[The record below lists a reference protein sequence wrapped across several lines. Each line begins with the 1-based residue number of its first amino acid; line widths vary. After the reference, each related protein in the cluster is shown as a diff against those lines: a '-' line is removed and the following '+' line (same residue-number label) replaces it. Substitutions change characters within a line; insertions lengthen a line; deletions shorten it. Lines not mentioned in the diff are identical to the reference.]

1 MLVLALDTST
11 PDLIVGIVESDTG
24 ATVAQTIIE
33 DTRAHNEQLTP
44 TVQKTLV
51 DASLNFADISAVVV
65 GCGPG
70 PFTGLRVGMVSGAA
84 FGDALGIPV
93 FGVCSLDAIAHSIN
107 AHDKGNVLV
116 ATDARRREIY
126 WATYH
131 NGQRS
136 LGPDVIA
143 PGKLTFDDAVDTV
156 DLVSIPA
163 HLHEK
168 LSEDLQAVPV
178 NAGKPLPASLVAVSD
193 LTATPE
199 PLVPLYLRRP
209 DAKEPKP
216 KPKSAAIPEVDL
228 S

>member
-11 PDLIVGIVESDTG
+11 PDLIVGVVDSDTG
-24 ATVAQTIIE
+24 NTRAETIIE

-44 TVQKTLV
+44 TVQKTLL
-51 DASLNFADISAVVV
+51 DANLSFSDIDAIVV

-93 FGVCSLDAIAHSIN
+93 YGVCSLDAIAHNIGARN
-107 AHDKGNVLV
+107 IPHALV

-126 WATYH
+126 WATY
-131 NGQRS
+131 RS
-136 LGPDVIA
+136 GSRELGPDVIA
-143 PGKLTFDDAVDTV
+143 PASIQISGAVDTI
-156 DLVSIPA
+156 SIPE
-163 HLHEK
+163 HLVEK
-168 LSEDLQAVPV
+168 LPEELQNVTMHS
-178 NAGKPLPASLVAVSD
+178 GKPAPASLVAVADFSVE
-193 LTATPE
+193 PQ

>member
-11 PDLIVGIVESDTG
+11 PDLIVGVVDSDTG
-24 ATVAQTIIE
+24 NTRAETIIE

-44 TVQKTLV
+44 TVQKTLL
-51 DASLNFADISAVVV
+51 DANLSFSDIDAIVV

-93 FGVCSLDAIAHSIN
+93 YGVCSLDAIAHNIGARN
-107 AHDKGNVLV
+107 IPHALV

-126 WATYH
+126 WATYRF
-131 NGQRS
+131 GERDQ
-136 LGPDVIA
+136 GPDVIA
-143 PGKLTFDDAVDTV
+143 PANIQISGAVDTI
-156 DLVSIPA
+156 SIPE
-163 HLHEK
+163 HLVEK
-168 LSEDLQAVPV
+168 LPEELQNVTMHS
-178 NAGKPLPASLVAVSD
+178 GKPAPASLVAVADFSVE
-193 LTATPE
+193 PQ

>member
-11 PDLIVGIVESDTG
+11 PDLIVGLVDSTSGETISSR
-24 ATVAQTIIE
+24 IIE

-44 TVQKTLV
+44 TVQETLSQ
-51 DASLNFADISAVVV
+51 AGRTFADVEAIVV

-70 PFTGLRVGMVSGAA
+70 PFTGLRVGMVSAAA

-93 FGVCSLDAIAHSIN
+93 YGVSSLDAIAHGIN
-107 AHDKGNVLV
+107 FEEHPRALV

-126 WATYH
+126 WAAYTDGH
-131 NGQRS
+131 KVA
-136 LGPDVIA
+136 GPDVIA
-143 PGKLTFDDAVDTV
+143 PSSLELAEDVDV
-156 DLVSIPA
+156 VSIPE
-163 HLHEK
+163 HLVEK
-168 LSEDLQAVPV
+168 LPAALQEVTQV
-178 NAGKPLPASLVAVSD
+178 SLQPLPANLVAVAD
-193 LTATPE
+193 FTATPG

>member
-11 PDLIVGIVESDTG
+11 PDLIVGVVDSDTG
-24 ATVAQTIIE
+24 ATRAETIIE

-44 TVQKTLV
+44 TVQKTLL
-51 DASLNFADISAVVV
+51 DANLSFSDIDAIVV

-93 FGVCSLDAIAHSIN
+93 YGVCSLDAIAHNIG
-107 AHDKGNVLV
+107 AHNIPHALV

-126 WATYH
+126 WATY
-131 NGQRS
+131 RS
-136 LGPDVIA
+136 GARELGPDVIA
-143 PGKLTFDDAVDTV
+143 PASLQIDGAVDTI
-156 DLVSIPA
+156 SIPT
-163 HLHEK
+163 HLVEK
-168 LSEDLQAVPV
+168 LPVELQSVTRHS
-178 NAGKPLPASLVAVSD
+178 GKPAPASLVAVADFSV
-193 LTATPE
+193 E
-199 PLVPLYLRRP
+199 PQLLVPLYLRRP

>member
-11 PDLIVGIVESDTG
+11 PDLIVGIVDSATG
-24 ATVAQTIIE
+24 TTLAQTIIE

-44 TVQKTLV
+44 TVKKTLL
-51 DASLNFADISAVVV
+51 DATLSFSDLDAVVV

-84 FGDALGIPV
+84 FGDALEIPV
-93 FGVCSLDAIAHSIN
+93 FGVCSLDAIAHNIGAQDI
-107 AHDKGNVLV
+107 AHALV

-126 WATYH
+126 WATYRA
-131 NGQRS
+131 GQREQ
-136 LGPDVIA
+136 GPDVVA
-143 PGKLTFDDAVDTV
+143 PA
-156 DLVSIPA
+156 DLDIGGDVNAISIPS
-163 HLHEK
+163 HLVEK
-168 LSEDLQAVPV
+168 LSVDLQEKTLLP
-178 NAGKPLPASLVAVSD
+178 GKPAPASLVAVAD
-193 LTATPE
+193 LTATPK